1 MSGNLHQIYFCVSAG
16 APLFSLSTQMEKDM
30 TSTLTYPATCATLE
44 TLWAIA
50 AAFQSCFG
58 FELPTFAEQ
67 TMRNSSIM
75 VSRDDTDVQMATIIA
90 FGRDLS
96 AVAARITEI
105 SNDTAHIAFLCP
117 KSRRLRDLYAVLWP
131 QRRVSFDQDIVL
143 GDDRWSY
150 QVWSRIQDGCLA
162 PNTSEFEL
170 VFHTGMDG
178 AHTALSLGDRAG
190 KALSLADY
198 EALPFGEQRRLSI
211 FLSVPGFSGREL
223 TEVFNA
229 SDLSQLKNR
238 ICQFGLVPA
247 VSEAF
252 ETGRCLRAIR
262 MGSNELE
269 EIVYDGA
276 SALAQFLEVSC
287 VYNTQNIIETATYD
301 HLDDLWEMFGTL
313 RACRPTLDDNAS
325 GVFELSSSSF
335 DYCMRFSI
343 PFDDTGALAGP
354 ARLILENRSQV
365 LWQHTFPEKDGQ
377 FLIREAAD
385 EISEFL
391 EAPTPEHFALG
402 LCMPDHA
409 NRVAALLTRLGV
421 ITGQDGA

>member
-1 MSGNLHQIYFCVSAG
+1 
-16 APLFSLSTQMEKDM
+16 M
-30 TSTLTYPATCATLE
+30 TSTLTYPDATVTRE

-50 AAFQSCFG
+50 ADFQSGFG
-58 FELPTFAEQ
+58 FETSMYAEQ
-67 TMRNSSIM
+67 TTRNGSIM

-90 FGRDLS
+90 FEQDLS
-96 AVAARITEI
+96 AEEARITEI
-105 SNDTAHIAFLCP
+105 SSATAHIAFLCP
-117 KSRRLRDLYAVLWP
+117 KSPLLKDLYEVLSP
-131 QRRVSFDQDIVL
+131 QRRMSFDQDIVL

-170 VFHTGMDG
+170 FFHTGMDG
-178 AHTALSLGDRAG
+178 AHTALSLSDRVG
-190 KALSLADY
+190 KALSVAGY
-198 EALPFGEQRRLSI
+198 EALPFGERRRISI
-211 FLSVPGFSGREL
+211 FLGVPGVSAQEL

-229 SDLSQLKNR
+229 ADLSQLKNR
-238 ICQFGLVPA
+238 IRQYGLVPA

-262 MGSNELE
+262 MGSDELE

-421 ITGQDGA
+421 TTGQDGA